1 MSFTYVNKI
10 WLIGSAFQL
19 ELHSWYHWRMQ
30 LKGIEQDILVY
41 KGLEKTELLRTFL
54 IKVCYL
60 EKKNHNKMNWIFV
73 NVHNYFNEKS
83 HVVLKGGLSMT
94 LSYLFR
100 TVCDF
105 SCVGACRFET
115 HKFLKNKSPSPSPSC
130 NTCIAFT
137 CLYTL
142 NLCWENQY
150 NKMRFRWRKH
160 VGLP

>member
-60 EKKNHNKMNWIFV
+60 EKKPIIKWTKYLLMYII
-73 NVHNYFNEKS
+73 
-83 HVVLKGGLSMT
+83 T
-94 LSYLFR
+94 LMKKAMS
-100 TVCDF
+100 
-105 SCVGACRFET
+105 S
-115 HKFLKNKSPSPSPSC
+115 
-130 NTCIAFT
+130 
-137 CLYTL
+137 
-142 NLCWENQY
+142 
-150 NKMRFRWRKH
+150 
-160 VGLP
+160 